1 MKYIMHLLENIH
13 AIWHVLGRNKIRSFL
28 TMLGVIIGV
37 MSVII
42 VLSAGAGAQGMIL
55 NQVKSLGSDLIGI
68 LPGASDEK
76 GPPASA
82 LGIVITT
89 LKDGDIR
96 ELVRSGSDH
105 IVAGTGYVKGTD
117 TILSEDNQ
125 SDTSFVGVNA
135 ALIDVENAKVE
146 VGRFFTEEEDRA
158 MARVAVLGSAVAKD
172 LFGDENPIG
181 SQIKIKKSSFNVIG
195 VMKAR
200 GVSGFQNQDDQIYV
214 PLNTAQKLL
223 LGIDYISFARLKV
236 DHPDNVAA
244 AMEDARIFLRERH
257 KIDSSEEDD
266 FSVRSMAQGLE
277 AITKITN
284 ALKLFLAAV
293 AAIAL
298 IVGGVGIMNIM
309 LAAVQE
315 RTREIGLR
323 KAVGATSR
331 HIVQQFLI
339 ETVMITFIGGILGIA
354 AGILISYLI
363 ALVVQS
369 LGYDWDFIISIPSIV
384 LGCAVS
390 VGIGMLFGIVP
401 ARKAAK
407 LDPIEALRY
416 E

>member
-1 MKYIMHLLENIH
+1 MHLAENIH

-55 NQVKSLGSDLIGI
+55 NQVKSLGSDLIGV

-82 LGIVITT
+82 MGIVVTT
-89 LKDGDIR
+89 LKNEDIR
-96 ELVRSGSDH
+96 ALIRSGSSH
-105 IVAGTGYVKGTD
+105 IVAGTSYVKGADTITWGDNQTD
-117 TILSEDNQ
+117 TN
-125 SDTSFVGVNA
+125 FVGVNYS
-135 ALIDVENAKVE
+135 LVDVENAKVE
-146 VGRFFTEEEDRA
+146 IGRFFTEEEENS
-158 MARVAVLGSAVAKD
+158 MARVAVLGSTVAKD
-172 LFGDENPIG
+172 LFGDANPVG

-223 LGIDYISFARLKV
+223 LGIDYVSFARLKV
-236 DHPDNVAA
+236 DHPDNVDA
-244 AMEDARIFLRERH
+244 AMEDARVFLRERH
-257 KIDSSEEDD
+257 KIDRPEEDD

-277 AITKITN
+277 AITQITN

-323 KAVGATSR
+323 KAVGATNR

-354 AGILISYLI
+354 AGIVISYLI

-369 LGYDWDFIISIPSIV
+369 LGYDWDFIISVPSIV